1 MTRVGITFN
10 KNHHLHDS
18 LLNGYP
24 CPENP
29 GRIKNILDYIEKSG
43 LVDDNDIRFYDAS
56 PAYVRDI
63 LRVHTKQYVELIKAC
78 AKDPC
83 QSPGKDVYV
92 CPSSFDVALQAIGCV
107 LKAGDLV
114 MTGECRHGYAIIRP
128 PGHHAGPDSCNG
140 FCIFN
145 NSGILA
151 RYLRDVRGLERI
163 AIVNIDAHASDGTYA
178 VFESDT
184 NVLCISM
191 HQDQKTLYPF
201 KGFIRDIGVR
211 PALGYCINMEM
222 PTESG
227 NPEYSIFYDEIA
239 EKVLDKFD
247 PQIVIL
253 ECGFDAYYKE
263 PLANLNLTVD
273 GYYRIIF
280 KLASKWNVVSLLEG
294 GYHDDLGLLASVV
307 LRALSGI
314 GNIEDEVDQI
324 DLLASRHV
332 KTRKEF
338 NNNLS
343 LLKNRLE
350 PYWGPW
356 DVLKG

>member
-1 MTRVGITFN
+1 MTRVGVTFN

-29 GRIKNILDYIEKSG
+29 LRIKNILEYLGNSG
-43 LVDDNDIRFYDAS
+43 LIDGDRIRIYDAS
-56 PAYVRDI
+56 AASLRDI
-63 LRVHTKQYVELIKAC
+63 LRVHTREYIELIKAC
-78 AKDPC
+78 TRDPR

-92 CPSSFDVALQAIGCV
+92 CPSSFDVTLQALGCV

-114 MTGECRHGYAIIRP
+114 ISGECKHAYALIRP

-151 RYLRDVRGLERI
+151 RYMIEKKGLERI

-178 VFESDT
+178 VFEADPK
-184 NVLCISM
+184 VLCISI

-227 NPEYSIFYDEIA
+227 NPEYSLFYDEVA
-239 EKVLDKFD
+239 EKVLEKFD
-247 PQIVIL
+247 PQLVIL
-253 ECGFDAYYKE
+253 ECGFDAYHKE
-263 PLANLNLTVD
+263 PLAKLNLTVD

-280 KLASKWNVVSLLEG
+280 KLASKWNVVTLLEG

-307 LRALSGI
+307 LRALAGI
-314 GNIEDEVDQI
+314 ENVKDEVDQI

-343 LLKNRLE
+343 LLKTRLG

-356 DVLKG
+356 DRS

>member
-1 MTRVGITFN
+1 MNRVGLTFN
-10 KNHHLHDS
+10 SNHHLHDS
-18 LLNGYP
+18 LMNGYP

-29 GRIKNILDYIEKSG
+29 LRIKNIMEYLKNSG
-43 LVDDNDIRFYDAS
+43 LIDDENCRFYDAL
-56 PAYVRDI
+56 PASVNDI
-63 LRVHTKQYVELIKAC
+63 LRVHTQEYVELIRTC
-78 AKDPC
+78 TKDPR
-83 QSPGKDVYV
+83 QSPGNDVYV
-92 CPSSFDVALQAIGCV
+92 CPSSFDVVLEALGCV

-114 MTGECRHGYAIIRP
+114 VSGECRHAFAIVRP
-128 PGHHAGPDSCNG
+128 PGHHAGPDSCSG

-151 RYLRDVRGLERI
+151 RYLREVKGLERI
-163 AIVNIDAHASDGTYA
+163 AIINIDAHASDGTYDA
-178 VFESDT
+178 FEADT
-184 NVLCISM
+184 NVLCVSM

-227 NPEYSIFYDEIA
+227 NPEYSLFYDEVV
-239 EKVLDKFD
+239 EKVLDKFN

-263 PLANLNLTVD
+263 PLAKLNLTVD

-280 KLASKWNVVSLLEG
+280 KLASKWDVVTLLEG
-294 GYHDDLGLLASVV
+294 GYHEDLGLLASVV
-307 LRALSGI
+307 LRALAGFE
-314 GNIEDEVDQI
+314 NVKDDVDQI

-343 LLKNRLE
+343 LLKSRLE

-356 DVLKG
+356 NRS

>member
-10 KNHHLHDS
+10 SNHHLHDS

-29 GRIKNILDYIEKSG
+29 SRVRDILEYIEKSG
-43 LVDDNDIRFYDAS
+43 LVDGDKFRFYDAS
-56 PAYVRDI
+56 PASLKDI
-63 LRVHTKQYVELIKAC
+63 LRVHTREYVELIRNC
-78 AKDPC
+78 TKDPR

-92 CPSSFDVALQAIGCV
+92 CPSSFDVAFAAIGCV
-107 LKAGDLV
+107 LRSGGQV
-114 MTGECRHGYAIIRP
+114 MAGECQHSFALVRP

-140 FCIFN
+140 FCLFN
-145 NSGILA
+145 NSCILA
-151 RYLRDVRGLERI
+151 RYLQEVWGLERI
-163 AIVNIDAHASDGTYA
+163 AIVNIDAHASDGTFA
-178 VFESDT
+178 AFENDPD
-184 NVLCISM
+184 VLCLSI
-191 HQDQKTLYPF
+191 HQEQKTLYPF

-211 PALGYCINMEM
+211 PALGYNINMEM

-227 NPEYSIFYDEIA
+227 NPEYSIFYDEVA
-239 EKVLDKFD
+239 EKVLEKFD

-263 PLANLNLTVD
+263 PLAKLNLTVD

-280 KLASKWNVVSLLEG
+280 KLASKWNVVTLLEG

-307 LRALSGI
+307 LRALAGI
-314 GNIEDEVDQI
+314 DNVEDDVDQI
-324 DLLASRHV
+324 DLLASRNA

-356 DVLKG
+356 DHI

>member
-10 KNHHLHDS
+10 KNHYLHDS

-29 GRIKNILDYIEKSG
+29 LRIKNIMEYLENSG
-43 LVDDNDIRFYDAS
+43 LIDGDQFRFYDAFQAS
-56 PAYVRDI
+56 MMDI
-63 LRVHTKQYVELIKAC
+63 LRVHTREYVELIKAC
-78 AKDPC
+78 TMDPR

-92 CPSSFDVALQAIGCV
+92 CPSSFDVILQALGCI
-107 LKAGDLV
+107 LKAGELV
-114 MTGECRHGYAIIRP
+114 ITGECKHSYAIIRP
-128 PGHHAGPDSCNG
+128 PGHHAGPESCNG
-140 FCIFN
+140 FCLFN

-151 RYLRDVRGLERI
+151 RYLLEVKGLERI

-178 VFESDT
+178 AFEADPQ
-184 NVLCISM
+184 VLCISI

-201 KGFIRDIGVR
+201 KGFIKDIGVR

-227 NPEYSIFYDEIA
+227 NPEYSLFYDEVA
-239 EKVLDKFD
+239 EKVLDRFN
-247 PQIVIL
+247 PQLIIL
-253 ECGFDAYYKE
+253 ECGFDAYHKE
-263 PLANLNLTVD
+263 PLAKLNLTVD

-280 KLASKWNVVSLLEG
+280 KLASKWSVVTLLEG

-307 LRALSGI
+307 LRALAGI
-314 GNIEDEVDQI
+314 ENIEDEVDQI
-324 DLLASRHV
+324 DLLASRHA

-343 LLKNRLE
+343 HLKTRLE

-356 DVLKG
+356 DRS